1 MTKSDAGRLGGQVTA
16 SKYGKDYMRE
26 IARKGGSYRLPT
38 ISELRLINNQKG
50 GKCAT
55 VIKTESGEI
64 IRSKHL
70 VKKVGAV
77 S

>member
-1 MTKSDAGRLGGQVTA
+1 MTKSDAGRLGGQSTA

-50 GKCAT
+50 GKSTAK
-55 VIKTESGEI
+55 INTESGEI

-70 VKKVGAV
+70 IKTIGAV